1 MPWGLGFM
9 CSMKV
14 KISKSN
20 STQNVYFIRNQILN
34 VIDVR
39 FQVLTAASM
48 KFRVFW
54 DVAQCSHVEVDDGG
68 STHL

>member
-14 KISKSN
+14 KIAKLN

-34 VIDVR
+34 VIDLR
-39 FQVLTAASM
+39 FQVLAAASM

-54 DVAQCSHVEVDDGG
+54 DVAQCSHDEVDDGG